1 MKRATVLLSLTA
13 AAVCGLRA
21 RVAAQVSWSMA
32 TDYPRD
38 SVSGAGIVTFSQELA
53 RASNN
58 ELIVTPAFN
67 GSGGKAS
74 QALAAISGGSLQAG
88 DVFGGVA
95 GATDPLFLLSS
106 LPFLTKSSADA
117 RRLYD
122 AARTSYDAAFTRLG
136 LKLLYVTPWPPS
148 GIWAKIP
155 VRTTDDIAR
164 LHIRTYDATSTTVM
178 NALGA
183 HAQSLTF
190 NEAMPLLKD
199 GSIDAVLSSGDGGA
213 GRKLWEYLPVY
224 TKLEYAFPLSF
235 ATMNL
240 TLYEALE
247 PNLRDAVDAAA
258 RLTQNAQWKAIE
270 TRLAVNEITMRANG
284 VTIVS
289 EITPELRKKA
299 TVAGAAAVAA
309 WKSQI
314 GASGRAILER
324 F

>member
-1 MKRATVLLSLTA
+1 VKRSSVIISI
-13 AAVCGLRA
+13 AAVFATRA
-21 RVAAQVSWSMA
+21 SSFAQVSWSMA

-38 SVSGAGIVTFSQELA
+38 SMSGAGIVTFSQELA
-53 RASNN
+53 RTSNS
-58 ELIVTPAFN
+58 ELIVTPAFD
-67 GSGGKAS
+67 GGGIKAS
-74 QALAAISGGSLQAG
+74 QALTAISGGSLQAG

-106 LPFLTKSSADA
+106 LPFLTKSIADA

-122 AARTSYDAAFTRLG
+122 AARLSYDATFTRLG

-148 GIWAKIP
+148 GIWAKVP
-155 VRTTDDIAR
+155 VRTPDDVAR

-235 ATMNL
+235 ATMNRP
-240 TLYEALE
+240 LYEALV
-247 PNLRDAVDAAA
+247 PKLRDAVDAAA
-258 RLTQNAQWKAIE
+258 AQTQTAQWQAIE
-270 TRLAVNEITMRANG
+270 TRLARNEATMRANG
-284 VTIVS
+284 VTIVGNIS
-289 EITPELRKKA
+289 PELRKKA
-299 TVAGAAAVAA
+299 MAAGAAAVAA

-314 GASGRAILER
+314 GAPARAIFER
-324 F
+324 SS